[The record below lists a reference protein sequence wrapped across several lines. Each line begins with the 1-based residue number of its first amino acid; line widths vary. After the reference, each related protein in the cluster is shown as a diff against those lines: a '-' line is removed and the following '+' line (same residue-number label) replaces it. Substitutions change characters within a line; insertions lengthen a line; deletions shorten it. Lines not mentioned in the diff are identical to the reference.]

1 MKTKEGFARDGASV
15 RFNGTPEQLMN
26 ALRELERRGGATGAI
41 CSAAANEIERLRA
54 ALEPFA
60 AEPLSTEPEHNRT
73 MLFSFADQDDKIRR
87 AREALSN

>member
-41 CSAAANEIERLRA
+41 CSAAANEIERLRGDLSLSESVSEA
-54 ALEPFA
+54 RRGELEG
-60 AEPLSTEPEHNRT
+60 
-73 MLFSFADQDDKIRR
+73 IRNGTR
-87 AREALSN
+87 IVVPAINPSK